1 MSQFYEQTIRLTG
14 MDADGR
20 GICKPSALLDHLQI
34 AAGFAAEEGG
44 FGRETLVEKYGA
56 FWMLARSWFHLD
68 RPLRWEDRLTIR
80 TWHRGGKAAM
90 MYRDYDI
97 YANGELVG
105 ESVSGWVLAER
116 SCAWRTS
123 RSWRAPGEGSCA
135 RPAP

>member
-68 RPLRWEDRLTIR
+68 RPPAV
-80 TWHRGGKAAM
+80 GGPA
-90 MYRDYDI
+90 DHPH
-97 YANGELVG
+97 L
-105 ESVSGWVLAER
+105 
-116 SCAWRTS
+116 
-123 RSWRAPGEGSCA
+123 APGRQG
-135 RPAP
+135 RHDVPGL

>member
-56 FWMLARSWFHLD
+56 FGCWPGPGSTWTA
-68 RPLRWEDRLTIR
+68 PCGGR
-80 TWHRGGKAAM
+80 TG
-90 MYRDYDI
+90 
-97 YANGELVG
+97 
-105 ESVSGWVLAER
+105 
-116 SCAWRTS
+116 
-123 RSWRAPGEGSCA
+123 
-135 RPAP
+135 